1 MGGRDIWPTSM
12 SAKKSSLGFHLRKIG
27 NIGHSRFFA
36 NYVRAFSF
44 ITFMYI
50 YARVGRSTIIN
61 FKTPYIFD
69 GGRQIYVITRIEWQ
83 LGFPFR
89 IPTHTMATRNPIF
102 ETWTIKK

>member
-1 MGGRDIWPTSM
+1 M
-12 SAKKSSLGFHLRKIG
+12 
-27 NIGHSRFFA
+27 RFFA
-36 NYVRAFSF
+36 HIRAFSF

-50 YARVGRSTIIN
+50 YARVGRSTIDS
-61 FKTPYIFD
+61 KTPYIFD